1 MRINKNINTVKSD
14 AEKHTDF
21 TLLFGKKNYHFM
33 LIGVACIILGFFMMM
48 GHDANTRPD
57 GTYDP
62 TYWNENIY
70 SFTRIRLAPIL
81 IVLGFAIEVYAILIP
96 NKDSK

>member
-1 MRINKNINTVKSD
+1 MAFKTYKDTKIYQPDKKQNTP
-14 AEKHTDF
+14 F
-21 TLLFGKKNYHFM
+21 LFGKRNYLFM
-33 LIGVACIILGFFMMM
+33 GIGMACIILGFFLMT

-62 TYWNENIY
+62 TYWNEDIY

-81 IVLGFAIEVYAILIP
+81 IIFGFVLEAYAILTP
-96 NKDSK
+96 SKDNE